1 MHYMLKHWFNSKTT
15 KSKKTVVDF
24 GNQWSIHGDMDTG
37 YWTSDEMFRDHFKD
51 QKPPF
56 ENLKDK
62 IVLEVGSGS
71 GRVLQMLD
79 RYYPAKLIGVEP
91 SSGFAVL
98 TKNTVG
104 LKNLTL
110 INTPGDEFFVP
121 GGVDLI
127 FSLGVIHHIPAPN
140 SVIKNISKNLKLNGL
155 FIMWVYGYENHELYV
170 LFQKFFRPLL
180 RLLPDQLLNLL
191 SLFLTYFLDFYLY
204 VSKIVF
210 NSKLPLTKYL
220 NNLFSKCSR
229 KHKKYIVFDQLNPL
243 YSKYYKKD
251 EAIDLI
257 TQYGLELVSIYHR
270 NSYSWTLIAKKTN

>member
-1 MHYMLKHWFNSKTT
+1 MT
-15 KSKKTVVDF
+15 KKQKTVVDF
-24 GNQWSIHGDMDTG
+24 GNQWSKHGEIDTG
-37 YWTSDEMFRDHFKD
+37 YWSSDEMFRDHFKD
-51 QKPPF
+51 QNPPF

-98 TKNTVG
+98 TNNTVG

-110 INTPGDEFFVP
+110 INASGDEFFVP
-121 GGVDLI
+121 GGVDFI
-127 FSLGVIHHIPAPN
+127 FSLGVIHHIPEPD

-170 LFQKFFRPLL
+170 LFQKVFRPLL
-180 RLLPDQLLNLL
+180 RLLPDQVLNLL

-204 VSKIVF
+204 VSKFVF

-229 KHKKYIVFDQLNPL
+229 KHKKYIIFDQLNPS
-243 YSKYYKKD
+243 YAKYYRL
-251 EAIDLI
+251 EELE
-257 TQYGLELVSIYHR
+257 ELVEYFDFKKVEYYHR
-270 NSYSWTLIAKKTN
+270 HGYSWTVICTK